1 MKIQLIIIFSIL
13 SLSFFS
19 QRSIH
24 ERWSVELRKYVDTK
38 GQVDYVNWYKNKEG
52 LNAYIIVLKQNHPQ
66 EYWSKNQIK
75 AYWINTY
82 NALTIKIILD
92 NFPIKSIK
100 DIKNPW
106 NDIIIKYDSKSY
118 SLDEIEHNILRK
130 MNDPRIHFAINCA
143 SISCPKLLNK
153 AYMPHKVEK
162 QLDQAS
168 KRFLKSS
175 NEIDKNEI
183 KISKIF
189 LWFKKDFGNTKNLL
203 NFIEK
208 YSSIKLANP
217 KIKYLEYN
225 WKLNIIQ

>member
-1 MKIQLIIIFSIL
+1 MKIPLIIIFSIL

-24 ERWSVELRKYVDTK
+24 QRWNVELRKYVDTK

-106 NDIIIKYDSKSY
+106 DDIIIKYDSKNY

-175 NEIDKNEI
+175 NEIGKNEI